1 LIKKL
6 LLLDQAL
13 VTDTVRHYL
22 KSPEHYGLIAREWT
36 KRFVEATVNSQ
47 LFCSNIALYTIKHLA
62 VHIEAKV
69 EKNKKVTTWLYHTL
83 LSSSHKFAHVVYHE
97 S

>member
-1 LIKKL
+1 MTFKCFFLLIKKL

-36 KRFVEATVNSQ
+36 KRFVEAKVNSQ
-47 LFCSNIALYTIKHLA
+47 LFCSNIALYTMKHLA

-69 EKNKKVTTWLYHTL
+69 EKNKKSDNMV
-83 LSSSHKFAHVVYHE
+83 LSYTIVILT
-97 S
+97 